1 MVTNIKNQQEN
12 NKQVK
17 LTSDISFA
25 LNQAKKKLQA
35 DEKLTYLNLS
45 NHNIGS
51 SGGIELLSKALENK
65 KTLTHI
71 NLRNSNIDD
80 EGVKI
85 VAKFLQNNNT
95 VTRVD
100 LSNNKIGD
108 IGMHRLAEALGY
120 VVTRL

>member
-1 MVTNIKNQQEN
+1 MYHFFSHSV
-12 NKQVK
+12 
-17 LTSDISFA
+17 SFV
-25 LNQAKKKLQA
+25 
-35 DEKLTYLNLS
+35 S
-45 NHNIGS
+45 I
-51 SGGIELLSKALENK
+51 SKALENN

-100 LSNNKIGD
+100 ISNNKIGD
-108 IGMHRLAEALGY
+108 IGIA
-120 VVTRL
+120 